1 MFSKIIRRSVVSAV
15 LKESFTAEGSAIKA
29 AGTWKDERQ
38 IISKQGAAIRVRKPC
53 GTEIN
58 CVNFCANNYLGLS
71 AHPEVV
77 DGARAALES
86 HGAGLSSVR
95 FICGTQDI
103 HLELEKRLAKLHG
116 TDDAILYAACFDANA
131 GIFEVILGKDDAV
144 ISDSLNHASI
154 IDGIRLCKA
163 QRKRYVHMDLADLE
177 AKLIETANCRRR
189 LVVTDG
195 VFSMDGD
202 IAPLDEIKALCDKYD
217 AMLMIDECHATGI
230 LGEKGR
236 GTDELF
242 GIHGQVDII
251 NSTLGK
257 ALGGA
262 SGGYTAGPQEIVN
275 LLRQKARPY
284 LFSNTLA
291 PPVVGAAL
299 SAIDLLETK
308 PEEFIGEIQ
317 RKTKLFRSKMTAA
330 GFNIMGKEHPISPV
344 FIGEARLAADLANKL
359 LDCGI
364 FVIAFSYP
372 VVPEGKARI
381 RVQIS
386 AAHSDAQIDQTV
398 DAFVRC
404 AKELNILD

>member
-15 LKESFTAEGSAIKA
+15 LKESFAAEGSAIKA

-53 GTEIN
+53 GTEIS

-77 DGARAALES
+77 GGAQAALES

-202 IAPLDEIKALCDKYD
+202 IAPLDEIKALCDKHD

-242 GIHGQVDII
+242 GIHGEVDII

-262 SGGYTAGPQEIVN
+262 SGGYTAGPQEIIN

-308 PEEFIGEIQ
+308 PDAFIGEIQ
-317 RKTKLFRSKMTAA
+317 RKTKMFRSKMTAA
-330 GFNIMGKEHPISPV
+330 GFEIMGKEHPISPV
-344 FIGEARLAADLANKL
+344 LIGDARLAAELANKL

-364 FVIAFSYP
+364 YVIAFSYP